1 MNAITN
7 PSVQTFQWSIA
18 CDQPLTS
25 PPVEKLEMSLG
36 EICRGSG
43 TNHQCK
49 TLANLPPARVARVLS
64 FLPKNARAE
73 ALTVK
78 TSGKANRSKV
88 TYLLGRL
95 TQPHCDATLTASRQ
109 SLIIT
114 GGWTIIAT
122 NKVHN
127 KCLELVVFS
136 FLYKKQISYVSSIAV
151 LWLFNFFFKFVVDFF
166 TLCAIKYTM
175 NDISLI

>member
-73 ALTVK
+73 ALTIK

-136 FLYKKQISYVSSIAV
+136 FLLQKNRFRMLV
-151 LWLFNFFFKFVVDFF
+151 LLPLCGFLIFFFKFVVDF
-166 TLCAIKYTM
+166 
-175 NDISLI
+175 LIFFLSVRSNTP